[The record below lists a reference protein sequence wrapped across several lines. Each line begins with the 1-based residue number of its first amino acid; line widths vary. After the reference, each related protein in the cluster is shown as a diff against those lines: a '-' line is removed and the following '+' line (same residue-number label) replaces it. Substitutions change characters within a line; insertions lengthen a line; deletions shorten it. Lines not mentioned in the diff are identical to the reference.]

1 MWQKFIEVVDS
12 GFAVEISPRFPVS
25 PIDLQS
31 RQQPT
36 FTDSLALYT
45 FLEVSGY
52 SGPLDMT
59 FETRAILTGACF
71 LIPGTLSMGKLT
83 LNRPSLQSLIC
94 NLPDFGRHVTS
105 PNQGLPSL
113 ASWGVKRRDPGNE
126 VEIVTATVFQARQKS
141 QHGSLVPPLV
151 QNPIVQESLKP
162 ILWSSK
168 YPSSST
174 LANNE
179 SVCS

>member
-1 MWQKFIEVVDS
+1 MWQKFTVVDS

-126 VEIVTATVFQARQKS
+126 VDSCI
-141 QHGSLVPPLV
+141 G
-151 QNPIVQESLKP
+151 
-162 ILWSSK
+162 
-168 YPSSST
+168 
-174 LANNE
+174 
-179 SVCS
+179 